1 MKQKQKRM
9 APAERFEQLTE
20 AGFLMAVDRGLA
32 AVNRVQLGKA
42 CGVTDGLVSRYFG
55 NAAGMY
61 EAIRLRA
68 IERRNVKVL
77 ADACEL
83 GQLTDGEW
91 NAVPPDIQRQVESEL
106 EQRAP

>member
-1 MKQKQKRM
+1 MKPKQKRM
-9 APAERFEQLTE
+9 APAERLEQLTE
-20 AGFLMAVDRGLA
+20 EGFLMAVDRGLA

-68 IERRNVKVL
+68 IERGSVSVL

-83 GQLTDGEW
+83 GQLTDEEW
-91 NAVPPDIQRQVESEL
+91 ASIPLHLQERVESEL